1 MKKSFLKNKTLWWVA
16 GIILIAGIT
25 GTFLLTRA
33 ASNVAETDTPTL
45 QTSKVRT
52 GDLAVSAAGSGS
64 VLSSAQAEL
73 GFRTN
78 GIVSAVYVNSGQEVK
93 KGDLLASLENSTQ
106 QIAFIQA
113 EANLKALFSP
123 TGIATYQLE
132 VVNAETAYNDALG
145 RSYTV
150 GYSIGDENDIAI
162 LQSSVIYAQENVLN
176 AEEKYNIFAGRP
188 DDDVNK
194 AKALAVLAD
203 ARIQLDYAIANL
215 NYTSSKPSALDVK
228 EIQANLD
235 LAKAQLNEAQIALEI
250 VQSGDPA
257 SLEQLLTAT
266 DGTALAKLKL
276 EYLAYENARIAL
288 ENTNLIAPFDGVVV
302 NLDLVPGQSVSSSPV
317 LTLTSLD
324 NLLVKF
330 YMDETDLAG
339 LSVGNRTI
347 YTFSAYPEASIEGE
361 VTVIEQSLQTI
372 DGSPVV
378 VVWGTLPE
386 RPSFNLLVGMTVDVE
401 IIAGEVQ
408 NALIIPVQA
417 LRELTPGSYAVFVV
431 QPDSSLK
438 LTPITIGLR
447 DFANVEVLSGLKTG
461 DIVSTGTVETK

>member
-1 MKKSFLKNKTLWWVA
+1 M
-16 GIILIAGIT
+16 
-25 GTFLLTRA
+25 
-33 ASNVAETDTPTL
+33 
-45 QTSKVRT
+45 
-52 GDLAVSAAGSGS
+52 
-64 VLSSAQAEL
+64 
-73 GFRTN
+73 
-78 GIVSAVYVNSGQEVK
+78 
-93 KGDLLASLENSTQ
+93 
-106 QIAFIQA
+106 
-113 EANLKALFSP
+113 KALFSP

-361 VTVIEQSLQTI
+361 VTIIEQSLLTI